1 LTGVITC
8 SPLAGVI
15 ICSPLAGVITCQ
27 QLIAN
32 CISVGE
38 DNNR

>member
-1 LTGVITC
+1 L
-8 SPLAGVI
+8 PLAGVI